1 MNPVQLHLPPHL
13 QHLKGEELHAAL
25 KQEYRVQAVAFIL
38 RQTDY
43 TEDVANEKLDALKD
57 PMKVIQEY
65 LGESKIPSSSSQPVC
80 TSKNKMKY
88 GEIRKF
94 MDAGARQYNRQ
105 KEINEQRRKYQE
117 RIEQQQQQQQ
127 QQKYLEQ
134 QQPHLE
140 EHLEEHSEEHSEEH
154 LEEHSEEHLEEHL
167 EQEPKE

>member
-1 MNPVQLHLPPHL
+1 MNPIPVHLPPHL
-13 QHLKGEELHAAL
+13 QHLKGEELYAAV
-25 KQEYRVQAVAFIL
+25 KQEYRVQAIAFIL

-43 TEDVANEKLDALKD
+43 TEDVANEKLDALND

-65 LGESKIPSSSSQPVC
+65 LGESKAPASPVC

-105 KEINEQRRKYQE
+105 KEMNEQRRKYQE
-117 RIEQQQQQQQ
+117 RIEQQQQQHQQQQQQYLEQHLEQQQQQQQ

-134 QQPHLE
+134 QQQHLE
-140 EHLEEHSEEHSEEH
+140 HQQPQD
-154 LEEHSEEHLEEHL
+154 
-167 EQEPKE
+167 QEPATP

>member
-1 MNPVQLHLPPHL
+1 MNPIQLHLPPHL
-13 QHLKGEELHAAL
+13 QHLKGEELHAAV
-25 KQEYRVQAVAFIL
+25 KQEYRVQAIAFIL

-43 TEDVANEKLDALKD
+43 TEEVANEKLDALHD

-65 LGESKIPSSSSQPVC
+65 LGASKAPASQPVC
-80 TSKNKMKY
+80 ISKNKMKY

-140 EHLEEHSEEHSEEH
+140 EHSEEH